1 MDSDYTLCG
10 WRVRSELALPELL
23 PWVGEQREPDVVITV
38 GRVTPPVTP
47 PIHTLPFSQIW
58 PDGGYL
64 FTLETV
70 GRYWVTSGK
79 MVVIEPVGNT
89 RETDVRVFLLG
100 TIFGVLCH
108 QRRLLPLHASAV
120 RMGMGVVVMAGD
132 SGVGKSTL
140 AAGLR
145 QRGHPLVADDTTII
159 QVSPSHTPMVLPS
172 YPYQKLCLDVLD
184 MMEIPAINEMVNRPG
199 QPKYH
204 IPAHDGFETTPLP
217 LLKMYIV
224 YRRVCKS
231 PYSIEKITQGA
242 AMASLDRMLYRRIA
256 GHQIVPKSELFH
268 NIATLVK
275 TTPMY
280 HLYVNEREALSS
292 LDRLV
297 AAIEEHTQGEVCK

>member
-1 MDSDYTLCG
+1 MNSDYTLCG

-23 PWVGEQREPDVVITV
+23 PWTGEAREPDVVITI
-38 GRVTPPVTP
+38 GRVTPPAVP

-79 MVVIEPVGNT
+79 TVVIEPVENA
-89 RETDVRVFLLG
+89 RETDLRVFLLG
-100 TIFGVLCH
+100 TVLGVLCH
-108 QRRLLPLHASAV
+108 QRRLIPLHASAV
-120 RMGMGVVVMAGD
+120 RMGMGAVVMAGD
-132 SGVGKSTL
+132 CGVGKSTM

-145 QRGHPLVADDTTII
+145 QRGYPLVADDTTII

-204 IPAHDGFETTPLP
+204 IPAPAGFETAPLP
-217 LLKMYIV
+217 VLKMYIV

-231 PYSIEKITQGA
+231 PYSIERITQGA
-242 AMASLDRMLYRRIA
+242 AMESLDRMLYRRIA
-256 GHQIVPKSELFH
+256 GHQIVPKGELFH
-268 NIATLVK
+268 NVATLVK
-275 TTPMY
+275 TAPLY
-280 HLYVNEREALSS
+280 HLFVNEREALSS
-292 LDRLV
+292 LDRLA
-297 AAIEEHTQGEVCK
+297 AAIEEHAHKC